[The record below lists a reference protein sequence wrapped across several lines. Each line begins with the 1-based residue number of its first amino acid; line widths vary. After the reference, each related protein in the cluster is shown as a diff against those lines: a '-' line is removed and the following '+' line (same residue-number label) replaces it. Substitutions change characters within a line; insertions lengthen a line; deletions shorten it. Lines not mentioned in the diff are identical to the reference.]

1 MRHIPT
7 VCILSLAA
15 LAFTAVS
22 ALAFGGESVRLVYA
36 ERSGED
42 VTTKEYLVE
51 KTGQGWRIELFNQ
64 GVKRTIVSDGELAT
78 TVERYQN
85 PATGDE
91 LTMRRKGAV
100 LTLTG
105 SLGGERVDKEFDVDD
120 VWYGSVLLLRDFALS
135 NEERCEFYVT
145 KPEEERVVKLVAVR
159 EETETVAVNGEAC
172 EAVKVKYTV
181 PGFRGMFWKSYYWYR
196 TSDGLLVKTEETRGG
211 PGTPTV
217 YAELK
222 SEEVL
227 PAAPA
232 VALAD

>member
-1 MRHIPT
+1 MLK
-7 VCILSLAA
+7 LS
-15 LAFTAVS
+15 
-22 ALAFGGESVRLVYA
+22 
-36 ERSGED
+36 
-42 VTTKEYLVE
+42 
-51 KTGQGWRIELFNQ
+51 
-64 GVKRTIVSDGELAT
+64 
-78 TVERYQN
+78 
-85 PATGDE
+85 
-91 LTMRRKGAV
+91 
-100 LTLTG
+100 G
-105 SLGGERVDKEFDVDD
+105 SLGGKRVDKEFGVDN

-135 NEERCEFYVT
+135 NEERREFYVT

-159 EETETVAVNGEAC
+159 EETETVAVNGEEC
-172 EAVKVKYTV
+172 EAVKIKYTV

-222 SEEVL
+222 SEVVL